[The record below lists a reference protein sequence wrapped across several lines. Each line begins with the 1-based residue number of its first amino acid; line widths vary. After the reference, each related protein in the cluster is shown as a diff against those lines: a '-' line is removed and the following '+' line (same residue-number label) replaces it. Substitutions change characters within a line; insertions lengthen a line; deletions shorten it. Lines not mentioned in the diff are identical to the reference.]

1 MHFSIPVEKA
11 AIQYNG
17 DDSVAVYSLFFF
29 VFLGGGEGGG
39 ASLFCGV
46 ALGVV
51 YGLKFVFLASPGHT
65 HLLCSKKD

>member
-1 MHFSIPVEKA
+1 MAMILLLFIHC
-11 AIQYNG
+11 
-17 DDSVAVYSLFFF
+17 FFF
-29 VFLGGGEGGG
+29 CFFFWGGEGGG

-51 YGLKFVFLASPGHT
+51 YGLKFVLLASPGHT